1 MSLAACQLALSQAT
15 GCDDK
20 RSRTQ
25 IMYLL
30 HIIASEPVLD
40 TFQARTRGLAQ
51 HAISYVGTAC
61 AALHDIYIIYIVS
74 CKCIVLSKRATCSV
88 RTAVASKPTTLYAL
102 PVLPVAFC
110 FSLNFTSPQS
120 RNANVYLQVP
130 RLCRC
135 LHSASL
141 PHRRRKDLAGCFAS
155 SHP

>member
-61 AALHDIYIIYIVS
+61 AALHHIYQASALWCPYVLHIRCGRQLPASQRRCARCPCCPLRSVS
-74 CKCIVLSKRATCSV
+74 AS
-88 RTAVASKPTTLYAL
+88 TAH
-102 PVLPVAFC
+102 
-110 FSLNFTSPQS
+110 
-120 RNANVYLQVP
+120 
-130 RLCRC
+130 
-135 LHSASL
+135 LHSHGTHSVLTSSSLMQVYPFGEPAASQAQGPCRL
-141 PHRRRKDLAGCFAS
+141 FCKILS
-155 SHP
+155 VMT